1 MCGRYVFTSTAEAML
16 KLFGLTM
23 DQPPPDR
30 YNIAPGQYCLAV
42 RAGEGGAEPAS
53 LRWGLVP
60 HWAKDP
66 AIAYRMINA
75 RSETA
80 AEKPA
85 FREALA
91 RRRCLI
97 PASAFYEWQ
106 GEKPPKQ
113 PYAIYPEDH
122 GPFAFAGVW
131 ERWGDPEQP
140 LETFSILT
148 RAADEGIA
156 WLHHRMPVVMAPE
169 RFEVWLGGPAD
180 AAADLLHAP
189 TPFAWATHPVSTR
202 INGARA
208 EGADL
213 LEPAPLQPQQGSL
226 F

>member
-16 KLFGLTM
+16 KLFGLSL

-30 YNIAPGQYCLAV
+30 FNIAPGQFSLTV
-42 RAGEGGAEPAS
+42 RAGDAGPVPATA
-53 LRWGLVP
+53 RWGLVP

-85 FREALA
+85 FREAL
-91 RRRCLI
+91 RQRRCLI

-106 GEKPPKQ
+106 GDKPPKQ
-113 PYAIYPEDH
+113 PYAIYAEARE
-122 GPFAFAGVW
+122 PFAFAGLW
-131 ERWGDPEQP
+131 ERWGGPAEP
-140 LETFSILT
+140 LETFTILT
-148 RAADEGIA
+148 RAADPAIA
-156 WLHHRMPVVMAPE
+156 WLHERQPVVLPPTWFAD
-169 RFEVWLGGPAD
+169 WLSGSAMD
-180 AAADLLHAP
+180 AAGLLREP

-202 INGARA
+202 VSSARS
-208 EGADL
+208 EGPDL
-213 LEPAPLQPQQGSL
+213 MEPAPMQPSQRSL

>member
-16 KLFGLTM
+16 KLFGLSL

-30 YNIAPGQYCLAV
+30 FNVAPGQFALTV
-42 RAGEGGAEPAS
+42 RAAAGEMSPAHA
-53 LRWGLVP
+53 RWGLVP

-85 FREALA
+85 FREALCQ
-91 RRRCLI
+91 RRCLI

-113 PYAIYPEDH
+113 PYAIYADDRE
-122 GPFAFAGVW
+122 PFAFAGLW
-131 ERWGDPEQP
+131 ERWGDPAKP
-140 LETFSILT
+140 LETFTILT
-148 RAADEGIA
+148 RTADPAIA
-156 WLHHRMPVVMAPE
+156 WLHERQPVVLARS
-169 RFEVWLGGPAD
+169 RFEDWLGGPTAD
-180 AAADLLHAP
+180 ATALLHEP
-189 TPFAWATHPVSTR
+189 TPFAWSTHPVSPKVS
-202 INGARA
+202 NARS

-213 LEPAPLQPQQGSL
+213 LAPAPLLPTQGSL